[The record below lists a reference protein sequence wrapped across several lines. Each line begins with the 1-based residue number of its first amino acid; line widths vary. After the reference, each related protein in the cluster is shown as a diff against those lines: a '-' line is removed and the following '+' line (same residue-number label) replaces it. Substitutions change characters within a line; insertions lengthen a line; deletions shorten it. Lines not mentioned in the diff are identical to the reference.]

1 MIKPAVAGFFNY
13 LTGWR
18 HLSCRIAQDHTLN
31 GSNDMTTAISS
42 RNERAFSAPALLV
55 AGAFF
60 MEFLDGTVIA
70 TALPDMARD
79 FGVSAVELNIGIS
92 AYLITLAVLIPASGW
107 IADRFG
113 ARAIFTLALAIFT
126 LASVFC
132 GLSTEVNTFVAM
144 RILQGVG
151 GALMV
156 PVGRLAVLRTTP
168 KHLLIKAIATLT
180 WPALVAPIIGPP
192 LGGFITRYASWH
204 WIFFINVPLGLA
216 AIFLSLR
223 LIPDIRETER
233 RSFDL
238 TGFITTAVAMVS
250 LVTAMERLGDR
261 QPAIWPTL
269 ALAALGFGCLLY
281 SIRHFRLAAAPMVR
295 LDALQVPTFRVTMY
309 GGSLFRASISAVPF
323 LLPLLFQVGFGMD
336 PFHSGLLVLAVF
348 VGNLTIKPAT
358 TPLIRWL
365 GFRRLLL
372 INGALNVCSLLACA
386 LLTPQTPVWAIM
398 LILYLGG
405 VFRSIQFTGVSTLA
419 FADVPAA
426 QMSDAN
432 TLFSTASQLA
442 VGLGITLGAIG
453 IRLGEQVG
461 DWLHLSTVPGIAFR
475 LSFVFIAL
483 ICLVGMIDSLHLTKT
498 AGSSVSEKKH
508 K

>member
-1 MIKPAVAGFFNY
+1 MN
-13 LTGWR
+13 
-18 HLSCRIAQDHTLN
+18 
-31 GSNDMTTAISS
+31 TAISS
-42 RNERAFSAPALLV
+42 RDERAFSAPALLV

-79 FGVSAVELNIGIS
+79 FGVTAVELNIGIS

-132 GLSTEVNTFVAM
+132 GLSTEVHIFVAM

-168 KHLLIKAIATLT
+168 KHQLIKAIATLT

-204 WIFFINVPLGLA
+204 WSFFINVPLGLA
-216 AIFLSLR
+216 AIILSLR
-223 LIPDIRETER
+223 IIPDIRETER

-238 TGFITTAVAMVS
+238 SGFITTSVAMVS

-261 QPAIWPTL
+261 QPQIWPTL

-281 SIRHFRLAAAPMVR
+281 SIRHFRRAAAPMVR

-461 DWLHLSTVPGIAFR
+461 DWLHLTELPGISFR

-483 ICLVGMIDSLHLTKT
+483 ICLVGMIDSLHLAKT
-498 AGSSVSEKKH
+498 AGSSVSEKK

>member
-1 MIKPAVAGFFNY
+1 MN
-13 LTGWR
+13 
-18 HLSCRIAQDHTLN
+18 
-31 GSNDMTTAISS
+31 TAISS
-42 RNERAFSAPALLV
+42 RDERAFSAPALLV

-79 FGVSAVELNIGIS
+79 FGVTAVELNIGIS

-113 ARAIFTLALAIFT
+113 ARAIFTLALAIFI

-132 GLSTEVNTFVAM
+132 GLSTEVHIFVAM

-168 KHLLIKAIATLT
+168 KHQLIKAIATLT

-216 AIFLSLR
+216 AIILSLR
-223 LIPDIRETER
+223 IIPDIRETER

-238 TGFITTAVAMVS
+238 SGFITTSVAMVS

-261 QPAIWPTL
+261 QPQIWPTL

-281 SIRHFRLAAAPMVR
+281 SIRHFRRAAAPMVR

-461 DWLHLSTVPGIAFR
+461 DWLHLTELPGISFR

-483 ICLVGMIDSLHLTKT
+483 ICLVGMIDSLLLAKT
-498 AGSSVSEKKH
+498 AGSSVSEKK

>member
-1 MIKPAVAGFFNY
+1 MN
-13 LTGWR
+13 
-18 HLSCRIAQDHTLN
+18 
-31 GSNDMTTAISS
+31 TAISS
-42 RNERAFSAPALLV
+42 RDERAFSAPALLV

-79 FGVSAVELNIGIS
+79 FGVTAVELNIGIS

-132 GLSTEVNTFVAM
+132 GLSTEVHIFVAM

-168 KHLLIKAIATLT
+168 KHQLIKAIATLT

-216 AIFLSLR
+216 AIILSLR
-223 LIPDIRETER
+223 IIPDIRETER

-238 TGFITTAVAMVS
+238 SGFITTSVAMVS

-261 QPAIWPTL
+261 QPQIWPTL

-281 SIRHFRLAAAPMVR
+281 SIRHFRRAAAPMVR

-309 GGSLFRASISAVPF
+309 GGSLFRASISAAPF

-461 DWLHLSTVPGIAFR
+461 DWLHLTELPGISFR

-483 ICLVGMIDSLHLTKT
+483 ICLVGMIDSLHLAKT
-498 AGSSVSEKKH
+498 AGSSVSEKK

>member
-1 MIKPAVAGFFNY
+1 MN
-13 LTGWR
+13 
-18 HLSCRIAQDHTLN
+18 
-31 GSNDMTTAISS
+31 TAISS
-42 RNERAFSAPALLV
+42 RDERAFSAPALLV

-79 FGVSAVELNIGIS
+79 FGVTAVELNIGIS

-132 GLSTEVNTFVAM
+132 GLSTEVHIFVAM

-168 KHLLIKAIATLT
+168 KHQLIKAIATLT

-216 AIFLSLR
+216 AIILSLR
-223 LIPDIRETER
+223 IIPDIRETER

-238 TGFITTAVAMVS
+238 SGFITTSVAMVS

-261 QPAIWPTL
+261 QPQIWPTL

-281 SIRHFRLAAAPMVR
+281 SIRHFRRAAAPMVR

-461 DWLHLSTVPGIAFR
+461 DWLHLTELPGISFR

-483 ICLVGMIDSLHLTKT
+483 ICLVGMIDSLHLAKT
-498 AGSSVSEKKH
+498 AGSCVSEKK

>member
-1 MIKPAVAGFFNY
+1 MN
-13 LTGWR
+13 
-18 HLSCRIAQDHTLN
+18 
-31 GSNDMTTAISS
+31 TAISS
-42 RNERAFSAPALLV
+42 RDERAFSAPALLV

-79 FGVSAVELNIGIS
+79 FGVTAVELNIGIS

-132 GLSTEVNTFVAM
+132 GLSTEVHIFVAM

-168 KHLLIKAIATLT
+168 KHQLIKAIATLT

-216 AIFLSLR
+216 AIILSLR
-223 LIPDIRETER
+223 IIPDIRETER

-238 TGFITTAVAMVS
+238 SGFITTSVAMVS

-261 QPAIWPTL
+261 QPQIWPTL

-281 SIRHFRLAAAPMVR
+281 SIRHFRRAAAPMVR

-386 LLTPQTPVWAIM
+386 LLTPQTPQTPVWAIM

-461 DWLHLSTVPGIAFR
+461 DWLHLTELPGISFR

-483 ICLVGMIDSLHLTKT
+483 ICLVGMIDSLHLAKT
-498 AGSSVSEKKH
+498 AGSSVSEKK

>member
-1 MIKPAVAGFFNY
+1 MN
-13 LTGWR
+13 
-18 HLSCRIAQDHTLN
+18 
-31 GSNDMTTAISS
+31 TAISS
-42 RNERAFSAPALLV
+42 RDERAFSAPALLV

-79 FGVSAVELNIGIS
+79 FGVTAVELNIGIS

-132 GLSTEVNTFVAM
+132 GLSTEVHIFVAM

-168 KHLLIKAIATLT
+168 KHQLIKAIATLT

-216 AIFLSLR
+216 AIILSLR
-223 LIPDIRETER
+223 IIPDIRETER

-238 TGFITTAVAMVS
+238 SGFITTSVAMVS

-261 QPAIWPTL
+261 QPQIWPTL

-281 SIRHFRLAAAPMVR
+281 SIRHFRRAAAPMVR

-323 LLPLLFQVGFGMD
+323 LLPCCSRWDSVWILF
-336 PFHSGLLVLAVF
+336 
-348 VGNLTIKPAT
+348 IPACWCW
-358 TPLIRWL
+358 R
-365 GFRRLLL
+365 
-372 INGALNVCSLLACA
+372 C
-386 LLTPQTPVWAIM
+386 
-398 LILYLGG
+398 
-405 VFRSIQFTGVSTLA
+405 
-419 FADVPAA
+419 
-426 QMSDAN
+426 
-432 TLFSTASQLA
+432 
-442 VGLGITLGAIG
+442 
-453 IRLGEQVG
+453 
-461 DWLHLSTVPGIAFR
+461 LSVI
-475 LSFVFIAL
+475 
-483 ICLVGMIDSLHLTKT
+483 
-498 AGSSVSEKKH
+498 
-508 K
+508 

>member
-1 MIKPAVAGFFNY
+1 MN
-13 LTGWR
+13 
-18 HLSCRIAQDHTLN
+18 
-31 GSNDMTTAISS
+31 TAISS
-42 RNERAFSAPALLV
+42 RDERAFSAPALLV

-79 FGVSAVELNIGIS
+79 FGVTAVELNIGIS

-132 GLSTEVNTFVAM
+132 GLSTEVHIFVAM

-168 KHLLIKAIATLT
+168 KHQLIKAIATLT

-204 WIFFINVPLGLA
+204 WIFFINIPLGLA
-216 AIFLSLR
+216 AIILSLR
-223 LIPDIRETER
+223 IIPDIRETER

-238 TGFITTAVAMVS
+238 SGFITTSVAMVS

-261 QPAIWPTL
+261 QPQIWPTL

-281 SIRHFRLAAAPMVR
+281 SIRHFRRAAAPMVR

-461 DWLHLSTVPGIAFR
+461 DWLHLTELLGISFR

-483 ICLVGMIDSLHLTKT
+483 ICLVGMIDSLHLAKT
-498 AGSSVSEKKH
+498 AGSSVSEKK

>member
-1 MIKPAVAGFFNY
+1 MN
-13 LTGWR
+13 
-18 HLSCRIAQDHTLN
+18 
-31 GSNDMTTAISS
+31 TAISS
-42 RNERAFSAPALLV
+42 RDERAFSAPALLV

-79 FGVSAVELNIGIS
+79 FGVTAVELNIGIS

-132 GLSTEVNTFVAM
+132 GLSTEVHIFVAM

-168 KHLLIKAIATLT
+168 KHQLIKAIATLT

-216 AIFLSLR
+216 AIILSLR
-223 LIPDIRETER
+223 IIPDIRETER

-238 TGFITTAVAMVS
+238 SGFITTSVAMVS

-261 QPAIWPTL
+261 QPQIWPTL

-281 SIRHFRLAAAPMVR
+281 SIRHFRRAAAPMVR

-461 DWLHLSTVPGIAFR
+461 DWLHLTELPGISFR
-475 LSFVFIAL
+475 LSF
-483 ICLVGMIDSLHLTKT
+483 
-498 AGSSVSEKKH
+498 
-508 K
+508 

>member
-1 MIKPAVAGFFNY
+1 MN
-13 LTGWR
+13 
-18 HLSCRIAQDHTLN
+18 
-31 GSNDMTTAISS
+31 TAISS
-42 RNERAFSAPALLV
+42 RDERAFSAPALLV

-79 FGVSAVELNIGIS
+79 FGVTAVELNIGIS

-132 GLSTEVNTFVAM
+132 GLSTEVHIFVAM

-168 KHLLIKAIATLT
+168 KHQLIKAIATLT

-216 AIFLSLR
+216 AIILSLR
-223 LIPDIRETER
+223 IIPDIRETER

-238 TGFITTAVAMVS
+238 SGFITTSVAMVS

-261 QPAIWPTL
+261 QPQIWPTL

-281 SIRHFRLAAAPMVR
+281 SIRHFRRAAAPMVR

-358 TPLIRWL
+358 TPLIRCL

-405 VFRSIQFTGVSTLA
+405 VFRSMQFTGVSTLA
-419 FADVPAA
+419 FADVPAT

-461 DWLHLSTVPGIAFR
+461 DWLHLTELPGISFR

-483 ICLVGMIDSLHLTKT
+483 ICLVGMIDSLHLAKT
-498 AGSSVSEKKH
+498 AGSSVSEKK

>member
-1 MIKPAVAGFFNY
+1 MN
-13 LTGWR
+13 
-18 HLSCRIAQDHTLN
+18 
-31 GSNDMTTAISS
+31 TAISS
-42 RNERAFSAPALLV
+42 RDERAFSAPALLV

-79 FGVSAVELNIGIS
+79 FGVTAVELNIGIS

-132 GLSTEVNTFVAM
+132 GLSTEVHIFVAM

-168 KHLLIKAIATLT
+168 KHQLIKAIATLT

-216 AIFLSLR
+216 AIILSLR
-223 LIPDIRETER
+223 IIPDIRETER

-238 TGFITTAVAMVS
+238 SGFITTSVAMVS

-261 QPAIWPTL
+261 QPQIWPTL

-281 SIRHFRLAAAPMVR
+281 SIRHFRRAVAPMVR

-461 DWLHLSTVPGIAFR
+461 DWLHLTELPGISFR

-483 ICLVGMIDSLHLTKT
+483 SCLVGMIDSLHLAKT
-498 AGSSVSEKKH
+498 AGSSVSEKK

>member
-1 MIKPAVAGFFNY
+1 MN
-13 LTGWR
+13 
-18 HLSCRIAQDHTLN
+18 
-31 GSNDMTTAISS
+31 TAISS
-42 RNERAFSAPALLV
+42 RDERAFSAPALLV

-79 FGVSAVELNIGIS
+79 FGVTAVELNIGIS

-132 GLSTEVNTFVAM
+132 GLSTEVHIFVAM

-168 KHLLIKAIATLT
+168 KHQLIKAIATLT

-216 AIFLSLR
+216 AIILSLR
-223 LIPDIRETER
+223 IIPDIRETER

-238 TGFITTAVAMVS
+238 SGFITTSVAMVS

-261 QPAIWPTL
+261 QPQIWPTL

-281 SIRHFRLAAAPMVR
+281 SIRHFRRAAAPMVR

-426 QMSDAN
+426 RMSDAN

-461 DWLHLSTVPGIAFR
+461 DWLHLTELPGISFR

-483 ICLVGMIDSLHLTKT
+483 ICLVGMIDSLHLAKT
-498 AGSSVSEKKH
+498 AGSSVSEKK

>member
-1 MIKPAVAGFFNY
+1 MN
-13 LTGWR
+13 
-18 HLSCRIAQDHTLN
+18 
-31 GSNDMTTAISS
+31 TAISS
-42 RNERAFSAPALLV
+42 RDERAFSAPALLV
-55 AGAFF
+55 AGPFF

-79 FGVSAVELNIGIS
+79 FGVTAVELNIGIS

-132 GLSTEVNTFVAM
+132 GLSTEVHIFVAM

-168 KHLLIKAIATLT
+168 KHQLIKAIATLT

-216 AIFLSLR
+216 AIILSLR
-223 LIPDIRETER
+223 IIPDIRETER

-238 TGFITTAVAMVS
+238 SGFITTSVAMVS

-261 QPAIWPTL
+261 QPQIWPTL

-281 SIRHFRLAAAPMVR
+281 SIRHFRRAAAPMVR

-461 DWLHLSTVPGIAFR
+461 DWLHLTELPGISFR

-483 ICLVGMIDSLHLTKT
+483 ICLVGMIDSLHLAKT
-498 AGSSVSEKKH
+498 AGSSVSEKK

>member
-1 MIKPAVAGFFNY
+1 MN
-13 LTGWR
+13 
-18 HLSCRIAQDHTLN
+18 
-31 GSNDMTTAISS
+31 TAISS
-42 RNERAFSAPALLV
+42 RDERAFSAPALLV

-79 FGVSAVELNIGIS
+79 FGVTAVELNIGIS

-132 GLSTEVNTFVAM
+132 GLSTEVHIFVGM

-168 KHLLIKAIATLT
+168 KHQLIKAIATLT

-216 AIFLSLR
+216 AIILSLR
-223 LIPDIRETER
+223 IIPDIRETER

-238 TGFITTAVAMVS
+238 SGFITTSVAMVS

-261 QPAIWPTL
+261 QPQIWPTL

-281 SIRHFRLAAAPMVR
+281 SIRHFRRAAAPMVR

-461 DWLHLSTVPGIAFR
+461 DWLHLTELPGISFR

-483 ICLVGMIDSLHLTKT
+483 ICLVGMIDSLHLAKT
-498 AGSSVSEKKH
+498 AGSSVSEKK

>member
-1 MIKPAVAGFFNY
+1 MNI
-13 LTGWR
+13 
-18 HLSCRIAQDHTLN
+18 
-31 GSNDMTTAISS
+31 AISS
-42 RNERAFSAPALLV
+42 GNERAFSAPALLV

-79 FGVSAVELNIGIS
+79 FGVTAVELNIGIS

-126 LASVFC
+126 LASIFC
-132 GLSTEVNTFVAM
+132 GLSSEMHIFVAM
-144 RILQGVG
+144 RILQGIG

-204 WIFFINVPLGLA
+204 WIFFINVPLGVA
-216 AIFLSLR
+216 AIILSLR
-223 LIPDIRETER
+223 IIPDIREAER
-233 RSFDL
+233 RAFDM

-261 QPAIWPTL
+261 QPQIWPTL
-269 ALAALGFGCLLY
+269 ALAALGFGCLAY
-281 SIRHFRLAAAPMVR
+281 AIRHFRRATAPMVR
-295 LDALQVPTFRVTMY
+295 LTALQVPTFRVTMY

-405 VFRSIQFTGVSTLA
+405 VFRSVQFTGVSTLA

-461 DWLHLSTVPGIAFR
+461 DWLHLSAVPGISFR
-475 LSFVFIAL
+475 LAFVFIAV
-483 ICLVGMIDSLHLTKT
+483 ICLVGMIDSLHLAKT
-498 AGSSVSEKKH
+498 AGSSVSAKKS
-508 K
+508 

>member
-1 MIKPAVAGFFNY
+1 MN
-13 LTGWR
+13 
-18 HLSCRIAQDHTLN
+18 
-31 GSNDMTTAISS
+31 TAISS
-42 RNERAFSAPALLV
+42 RDERAFSAPALLV

-79 FGVSAVELNIGIS
+79 FGVTAVELNIGIS

-132 GLSTEVNTFVAM
+132 GLSTEVHIFVAM

-168 KHLLIKAIATLT
+168 KHQLIKAIATLT

-216 AIFLSLR
+216 AIILSLR
-223 LIPDIRETER
+223 IIPDIRETER

-238 TGFITTAVAMVS
+238 SGFITTSVAMVS

-261 QPAIWPTL
+261 QPQIWPTL

-281 SIRHFRLAAAPMVR
+281 SIRHFRRAAAPMVR

-386 LLTPQTPVWAIM
+386 LFTPQTPVWAIM

-461 DWLHLSTVPGIAFR
+461 DWLHLTELPGISFR

-483 ICLVGMIDSLHLTKT
+483 ICLVGMIDSLHLAKT
-498 AGSSVSEKKH
+498 AGSSVSEKK

>member
-1 MIKPAVAGFFNY
+1 MN
-13 LTGWR
+13 
-18 HLSCRIAQDHTLN
+18 
-31 GSNDMTTAISS
+31 TAISS
-42 RNERAFSAPALLV
+42 RDERAFSAPALLV

-79 FGVSAVELNIGIS
+79 FGVTAVELNIGIS

-132 GLSTEVNTFVAM
+132 GLSTEVHIFVAM

-168 KHLLIKAIATLT
+168 KHQLIKAIATLT

-216 AIFLSLR
+216 AIILSLR
-223 LIPDIRETER
+223 IIPDIRETER

-238 TGFITTAVAMVS
+238 CGFITTSIAMVS

-261 QPAIWPTL
+261 QPQIWPTL

-281 SIRHFRLAAAPMVR
+281 SIRHFRRAAAPMVR

-461 DWLHLSTVPGIAFR
+461 DWLHLTELPGISFR

-483 ICLVGMIDSLHLTKT
+483 ICLVGMIDSLHLAKT
-498 AGSSVSEKKH
+498 AGSSVSEKK

>member
-1 MIKPAVAGFFNY
+1 MN
-13 LTGWR
+13 
-18 HLSCRIAQDHTLN
+18 
-31 GSNDMTTAISS
+31 TAISS
-42 RNERAFSAPALLV
+42 RDERAFSAPALLV

-79 FGVSAVELNIGIS
+79 FGVTAVELNIGIS

-132 GLSTEVNTFVAM
+132 GLSTEVHIFVAM

-168 KHLLIKAIATLT
+168 KHQLIKAIATLT

-216 AIFLSLR
+216 AIILSLR
-223 LIPDIRETER
+223 IIPDIRETER

-238 TGFITTAVAMVS
+238 SGFITTSVAMVS

-261 QPAIWPTL
+261 QPQIWPTL

-281 SIRHFRLAAAPMVR
+281 SIRHFRRAAAPLVR

-461 DWLHLSTVPGIAFR
+461 DWLHLTELPGISFR

-483 ICLVGMIDSLHLTKT
+483 ICLVGMIDSLHLAKT
-498 AGSSVSEKKH
+498 AGSSVSEKK

>member
-1 MIKPAVAGFFNY
+1 MN
-13 LTGWR
+13 
-18 HLSCRIAQDHTLN
+18 
-31 GSNDMTTAISS
+31 TAISS
-42 RNERAFSAPALLV
+42 RDERAFSAPALLV

-79 FGVSAVELNIGIS
+79 FGVTAVELNIGIS

-132 GLSTEVNTFVAM
+132 GLSTEVHIFVAM

-168 KHLLIKAIATLT
+168 KHQLIKAIATLT

-216 AIFLSLR
+216 AIILSLR
-223 LIPDIRETER
+223 IIPDIRETER

-238 TGFITTAVAMVS
+238 SGFITTSVAMVS

-261 QPAIWPTL
+261 QPQIWPTL

-281 SIRHFRLAAAPMVR
+281 SIRHFRRAAAPMVR

-386 LLTPQTPVWAIM
+386 LLTPQPPVWAIM

-461 DWLHLSTVPGIAFR
+461 DWLHLTELPGISFR

-483 ICLVGMIDSLHLTKT
+483 ICLVGMIDSLHLAKT
-498 AGSSVSEKKH
+498 AGSSVSEKK

>member
-1 MIKPAVAGFFNY
+1 MN
-13 LTGWR
+13 
-18 HLSCRIAQDHTLN
+18 
-31 GSNDMTTAISS
+31 TAISS
-42 RNERAFSAPALLV
+42 RDERAFSAPALLV

-79 FGVSAVELNIGIS
+79 FGVTAVELNIGIS

-132 GLSTEVNTFVAM
+132 GLSTEVHIFVAM

-168 KHLLIKAIATLT
+168 KHQLIKAIATLT

-216 AIFLSLR
+216 AIILSLR
-223 LIPDIRETER
+223 IIPDIRETER

-238 TGFITTAVAMVS
+238 SGFITTSVAMVS

-261 QPAIWPTL
+261 QPQIWPTL

-281 SIRHFRLAAAPMVR
+281 SIRHFRRAAAPMVR

-386 LLTPQTPVWAIM
+386 LLTPQRPVWAIM

-461 DWLHLSTVPGIAFR
+461 DWLHLTELPGISFR

-483 ICLVGMIDSLHLTKT
+483 ICLVGMIDSLHLAKT
-498 AGSSVSEKKH
+498 AGSSVSEKK

>member
-1 MIKPAVAGFFNY
+1 MN
-13 LTGWR
+13 
-18 HLSCRIAQDHTLN
+18 
-31 GSNDMTTAISS
+31 TAISS
-42 RNERAFSAPALLV
+42 RDERAFSAPALLV

-70 TALPDMARD
+70 TALPDVARD
-79 FGVSAVELNIGIS
+79 FGVTAVELNIGIS

-132 GLSTEVNTFVAM
+132 GLSTEVHIFVAM

-168 KHLLIKAIATLT
+168 KHQLIKAIATLT

-216 AIFLSLR
+216 AIILSLR
-223 LIPDIRETER
+223 IIPDIRETER

-238 TGFITTAVAMVS
+238 SGFITTSVAMVS

-261 QPAIWPTL
+261 QPQIWPTL

-281 SIRHFRLAAAPMVR
+281 SIRHFRRAAAPMVR

-461 DWLHLSTVPGIAFR
+461 DWLHLTELPGISFR

-483 ICLVGMIDSLHLTKT
+483 ICLVGMIDSLHLAKT
-498 AGSSVSEKKH
+498 AGSSVSEKK

>member
-1 MIKPAVAGFFNY
+1 MN
-13 LTGWR
+13 
-18 HLSCRIAQDHTLN
+18 
-31 GSNDMTTAISS
+31 TAISS
-42 RNERAFSAPALLV
+42 RDERAFSAPALLV

-79 FGVSAVELNIGIS
+79 FGVTAVELNIGIS

-132 GLSTEVNTFVAM
+132 GLSTEVHIFVAM

-168 KHLLIKAIATLT
+168 KHQLIKAIATLT

-216 AIFLSLR
+216 AIILSLR
-223 LIPDIRETER
+223 IIPDIRETER

-238 TGFITTAVAMVS
+238 SGFITTSVAMVS

-261 QPAIWPTL
+261 QPQIWPTL

-281 SIRHFRLAAAPMVR
+281 SIRHFRRAAAPMVR

-461 DWLHLSTVPGIAFR
+461 DWLHLTELPGISFR

-483 ICLVGMIDSLHLTKT
+483 ICLVGMIDSLHLAKT

>member
-1 MIKPAVAGFFNY
+1 MN
-13 LTGWR
+13 
-18 HLSCRIAQDHTLN
+18 
-31 GSNDMTTAISS
+31 TAISS
-42 RNERAFSAPALLV
+42 RDERAFSAPALLV

-79 FGVSAVELNIGIS
+79 FGVTAVELNIGIS

-132 GLSTEVNTFVAM
+132 GLSTEVHIFVAM

-168 KHLLIKAIATLT
+168 KHQLIKAIATLT

-216 AIFLSLR
+216 AIILSLR
-223 LIPDIRETER
+223 IIPDIRETER

-238 TGFITTAVAMVS
+238 SGFITTSVAMVS

-261 QPAIWPTL
+261 QPQIWPTL

-281 SIRHFRLAAAPMVR
+281 SIRHFRRAAAPMVR

-461 DWLHLSTVPGIAFR
+461 DWLHLTELPGISFR
-475 LSFVFIAL
+475 LSFVFIAF
-483 ICLVGMIDSLHLTKT
+483 ICLVGMIDSLHLART
-498 AGSSVSEKKH
+498 AGSSVSEKK